1 MLNINILFLQIK
13 VNASQST
20 NTDFPPKLEDIQLEL
35 GNIQLRFDGTGSL
48 DYVVELGINVLPNLV
63 RYQIMDALEGPVKTR
78 VQEALN
84 QVNIKSLIIENSD
97 KINNPAAFNMI

>member
-1 MLNINILFLQIK
+1 M
-13 VNASQST
+13 NASQST